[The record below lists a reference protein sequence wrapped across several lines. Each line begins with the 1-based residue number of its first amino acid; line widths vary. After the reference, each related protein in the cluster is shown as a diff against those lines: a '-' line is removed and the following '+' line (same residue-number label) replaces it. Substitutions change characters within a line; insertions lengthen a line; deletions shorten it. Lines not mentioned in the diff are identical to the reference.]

1 MKKEVLLQLIK
12 KPTRRIRILGLSGIL
27 IIAVSIFAYYVGVV
41 SPSLA
46 RAFTGS
52 GDGSTDYPFAITNC
66 SQLQEMNL
74 TKWANYVL
82 VSDIDCSE
90 TSSWNNGAGFEPI
103 SNFQGSFDG
112 RGYIIRD
119 LYINRPQDL
128 NPVGLFSYIANG
140 GVRLADVRLDKNSVN
155 ADRVDIT
162 GGGDVG
168 ALVGEFQGYII
179 ENVHSKLTVQTTA
192 TWNNGD
198 GPYGRAGGLV
208 GSLKSVID
216 HSSASGKVTALG
228 TGPTGRNITIG
239 GLVGFMNDYDVQN
252 KLVAIHDSYTG
263 GTVGFA
269 GDASSVSQA
278 ACAGLVGSVQAINAN
293 NQYQIRTSYSI
304 ADVSCLNTASEVSA
318 AGLIG
323 SIYESQDVTEH
334 IMLADNFAAGEV
346 RAANMERARGLY
358 TSYAKNGNSQL
369 PGYIDFGSNAFDQ
382 SATQVTNITP
392 ENQCGENFGLGE
404 SITQCQVVNS
414 DNSEPDFFTS
424 ANQTGFFDDWD
435 ASIDWLLGDSYPTML
450 AWPSRTNAP
459 TNIAVQRDGGD
470 FIVSWVKP
478 SGDGSRTEQITDYL
492 VYYRDKSQGNS
503 ADWTVREPGDADTV
517 TISGLSI
524 PGKYEF
530 KVRARYHS
538 RLQPGA
544 FDPGLSSD
552 IFEFATGMPE
562 TAPENIQVNPEP
574 KGAAISWDALESAT
588 SYGAEYRQTGTQ
600 EWQALYTKY
609 ATSIPPDEENESRF
623 GASMAELNPQTSYQV
638 RLRGANVA
646 GPGPWSEPVAFT
658 TPAQQLYN
666 VSTCQQLQDINDD
679 PMGVYTMTADIDC
692 SNFDFQPIGF
702 QQQANDTTP
711 FMGTFNGNGFKINNL
726 SIIAELQTGPSQDF
740 RAVGLFAFTYRAV
753 VTNVTIANSAVV
765 ANYALDEAVDSD
777 QNGLPDGPDLDFSQV
792 DLPDRVPT
800 NLNELNYGAGG
811 AFVSARDVLA
821 SISPNFVTDTYG
833 NMAKVATGGVIG
845 FAIGEGQYSNIRTVN
860 TAIRGGLAGGVIGML
875 LPVRSTAE
883 IIDIGNAKVG
893 EPMVVDGLHSDG
905 LIIGHLSGGVIGLAV
920 SSIGNAFG
928 QPIPLTIQNST
939 SSSEVQGSVSGGLI
953 GLALNT
959 SIANGFIR
967 GVAAGQSGAG
977 DLEQRRIISQAV
989 QYMGSTQ
996 TVIIRNSQSSGLV
1009 SACESLSG
1017 LRIAALG
1024 GIVGIGIGVQVDST
1038 VSNSPIRNCS
1048 ATPSNWGVY
1057 GGFTGGIGGLLLV
1070 SRITNSS
1077 NTGSI
1082 TAVNNDPPEQSTA
1095 INMYGGVNGGLA
1107 GIMVNIADDRD
1118 GNFMINNSFSTG
1130 SISVDSK
1137 QGFVG
1142 VSGGVVGI
1150 TLGSGT
1156 IQNTYSTGNIN
1167 HHLTN
1172 KFVGGASF
1180 AGGLTGLSIGMDVP
1194 YSLATYLE
1202 RDWDNDPQA
1211 VLGESTHGLVIN
1223 NSYATGNV
1231 KVQKDRGGGNLAI
1244 GGGLSG
1250 LMIGQADIKNSYA
1263 TGSVTGG
1270 LPDKIGAEGDI
1281 ANPLEIFSQYNFKV
1295 GAAVSGGLVG
1305 ATLGVD
1311 IPKFVGLL
1319 LTGLTSNPFPDATT
1333 SGIVINNTHATGN
1346 VKGNLAG
1353 GLVGSA
1359 DMKTA
1364 INKSYAEGN
1373 VDGAIVGGLVGQVGF
1388 AQDAITAGGG
1398 TAFGLG
1404 VLGSTDASTA
1414 SEKQK
1419 QGVIAAA
1426 VLFDKAQLAIGPVQI
1441 TNTYATG
1448 NVTSIPGLAD
1458 PQINFRGEAR
1468 PIDPVRLPSTAGG
1481 LIGLNMSAGARI
1493 SDSYAAGDV
1502 TVKADQPVED
1512 RTSTSNGLVVSV
1524 GKIPSV
1530 AGGLIGINIATPQP
1544 SMEKIARDVFDD
1556 VDSGQFTSAYFT
1568 NNPQTITNSFSA
1580 SKMTLNSE
1588 TLTGGTVG
1596 VFISPLHFV
1605 NAFLLGKSTSDAD
1618 VAKMY
1623 NVSNVYLDKSRV
1635 SVANCNGPNKRIYD
1649 VAKNFVLDST
1659 VKDTTGKD
1667 WPVVQISENGDM
1679 QPLKTALRDHE
1690 SQILE
1695 AKFDFG
1701 QSDHPETLPTV
1712 AQVFGQV
1719 DQLLGTQTACDYV
1732 NDNNS
1737 QPNYFIANKTNSP
1750 MDSWN
1755 FGNVWVVRKGDYPK
1769 FVAGVETEVPTD
1781 DGTPTGPTKPTD
1793 GGSTTTTAPITPEN
1807 SPEILRNATRNIAK
1821 KLNISGGPE
1830 QVKGLKAILASVPV
1844 FIARSVPYS
1853 LILLILMLAALYSWQ
1868 ALRQYR
1874 ELSVYHRSISRIANT
1889 KEAIDDYLAIT
1900 THYLNTP
1907 VAIMG
1912 GAIELLTSLK
1922 KINAAKAESLQTKIK
1937 RFADAA
1943 AALLIANQVSN
1954 AQTSG
1959 EERLVEPKQSSP
1971 FKAKAVWVPAVVALS
1986 LLALANALFIYAD
1999 VFNKSPFRIFVELS
2013 LYALGVGL
2021 VGLAYRYR
2029 NSLEETKEITKKQLA
2044 LEAELYKKR
2053 GTFIPEALKV
2063 IKEHFETLEIA
2074 SESLKKLP
2082 EAKLF
2087 FNGLNMLGGINKGLT
2102 NIEKFSKFT
2111 DQAPL
2116 FDVTTYAQKA
2126 VAQLNTENSDKKIT
2140 FDARINPGIV
2150 MRIQADEMRQ
2160 IIDSVLG
2167 NAAKFSKVGGNVEVL
2182 LFKRLNK
2189 LVLSV
2194 SDTGVGISEQ
2204 KLPSLLKPFTRGTE
2218 SMQYNYE
2225 GIGLGLYTTK
2235 VITDKLGGT
2244 ISIRSKLGAGTTV
2257 TITLPAEREPNILLA
2272 MPIIAP
2278 TTTS

>member
-12 KPTRRIRILGLSGIL
+12 KPTRRIRILGVSSIL
-27 IIAVSIFAYYVGVV
+27 IIAVSVFAYYVGVV

-46 RAFTGS
+46 KAFSGQGNGS
-52 GDGSTDYPFAITNC
+52 PDFPYKITNC
-66 SQLQEMNL
+66 VQLQEVNRNPTAVFALMN
-74 TKWANYVL
+74 
-82 VSDIDCSE
+82 DIDCSD
-90 TSSWNNGAGFEPI
+90 TANWNNGAGFEPI
-103 SNFQGSFDG
+103 NNYQSYFDG
-112 RGYIIRD
+112 RGYAIRD
-119 LYINRPQDL
+119 LFINRPQDL
-128 NPVGLFSYIANG
+128 NVGLFGNVSNG
-140 GVRLADVRLDKNSVN
+140 GVNILNVRLEKSPAN
-155 ADRVDIT
+155 ANRVDIT

-168 ALVGEFQGYII
+168 AVVGEFRGARIAD
-179 ENVHSKLTVQTTA
+179 VHSRLTVQTNA
-192 TWNNGD
+192 TRND
-198 GPYGRAGGLV
+198 GSGSFGRAGGLV
-208 GSLKSVID
+208 GVLRGIID
-216 HSSASGKVTALG
+216 HSSSSGRVTALA
-228 TGPTGRNITIG
+228 TGPANRNIAVG
-239 GLVGFMNDYDVQN
+239 GMVGLMDDYDVNN
-252 KLVAIHDSYTG
+252 KLVAVRDSYSNG
-263 GTVGFA
+263 KVDLA
-269 GDASSVSQA
+269 GDASSTNQA
-278 ACAGLVGSVQAINAN
+278 ICAGLIGAISAN
-293 NQYQIRTSYSI
+293 LATNQYQVRSSYSV
-304 ADVSCLNTASEVSA
+304 AEVSCLNTASNVSA
-318 AGLIG
+318 ASLIG
-323 SIYESQDVTEH
+323 TINENQNATEH
-334 IMLADNFAAGEV
+334 VSVQHNFAAGKV
-346 RAANMERARGLY
+346 QTTDMNRAHGLY
-358 TSYAKNGNSQL
+358 VSYDKNSNMPVQGFS
-369 PGYIDFGSNAFDQ
+369 DFSTNAFDLT
-382 SATQVTNITP
+382 ATQVTNFTP
-392 ENQCGENFGLGE
+392 GNLCGDNLGQGE
-404 SITQCQVVNS
+404 FIGQCQAVNAN
-414 DNSEPDFFTS
+414 NSQPDFFTS
-424 ANQTGFFDDWD
+424 ANQTDFFTPWD
-435 ASIDWLLGDSYPTML
+435 QNRHWQLADSYPTLL

-459 TNIAVQRDGGD
+459 TNIAVQRDGSD
-470 FIVSWVKP
+470 FIVTWAKP
-478 SGDGSRTEQITDYL
+478 SGDGNRTSGIIDYL
-492 VYYRDKSQGNS
+492 VSYRSLNQGSNS
-503 ADWTVREPGDADTV
+503 NWTVKEPGDTDTY
-517 TISGLSI
+517 TINGLEV
-524 PGKYEF
+524 PGRYEF
-530 KVRARYHS
+530 RVTARYHGE
-538 RLQPGA
+538 LDNGA
-544 FDPGLSSD
+544 YNMGLSSD
-552 IFEFATGMPE
+552 IFSFATGMPE
-562 TAPENIQVNPEP
+562 TAPANIQVTPAP
-574 KGAAISWDALESAT
+574 KGASVRWDAQSAAT
-588 SYGAEYRQTGTQ
+588 SYGLEYRPAGTQ
-600 EWQALYTKY
+600 NWLAMYNKY
-609 ATSIPPDEENESRF
+609 ATSIPQEEQ
-623 GASMAELNPQTSYQV
+623 GASTFSTGMAELNPQTSYEV
-638 RLRGANVA
+638 RVRGANFA
-646 GPGPWSEPVAFT
+646 GPGPWSDPVAFT

-666 VSTCQQLQDINDD
+666 VSSCQQLQNVNND

-702 QQQANDTTP
+702 QQQTNDTTP

-753 VTNVTIANSAVV
+753 VTNVTITNSAVV
-765 ANYALDEAVDSD
+765 ANYTLDETVDAD
-777 QNGLPDGPDLDFSQV
+777 QNGLPDSPDLDFSQV
-792 DLPDRVPT
+792 DLPSQVPT
-800 NLNELNYGAGG
+800 NVNAVKNSA
-811 AFVSARDVLA
+811 ATTFVSARDVLA
-821 SISPNFVTDTYG
+821 SISPNFATDTYG

-845 FAIGEGQYSNIRTVN
+845 FAIGEGQYNNIRTVN

-893 EPMVVDGLHSDG
+893 EPMVIDGLHSDG

-967 GVAAGQSGAG
+967 RVAAGQSGAG

-1305 ATLGVD
+1305 ATLGFD

-1319 LTGLTSNPFPDATT
+1319 ASGLSGTPLPDVTT
-1333 SGIVINNTHATGN
+1333 SGIVINNSHATGS

-1373 VDGAIVGGLVGQVGF
+1373 VDGAIVGGLVGQAGF
-1388 AQDAITAGGG
+1388 AQDVITAGGG

-1404 VLGSTDASTA
+1404 VLGPTDSGTA
-1414 SEKQK
+1414 NQQQI

-1426 VLFDKAQLAIGPVQI
+1426 TLFDKAQLAIGPVQI
-1441 TNTYATG
+1441 TNTYSTG

-1623 NVSNVYLDKSRV
+1623 NISNIYLDKSRV

-1719 DQLLGTQTACDYV
+1719 DQLLSTQTACDYV

-1737 QPNYFIANKTNSP
+1737 QPNYFIANKTNAP

-1755 FGNVWVVRKGDYPK
+1755 FGNVWVVRKADYPK
-1769 FVAGVETEVPTD
+1769 FVAGVETEVPNNPGD
-1781 DGTPTGPTKPTD
+1781 TPTGPTKPTN
-1793 GGSTTTTAPITPEN
+1793 GGSTNTTAPISPEN

-1922 KINAAKAESLQTKIK
+1922 KINTAKAESLQTKIK

-2063 IKEHFETLEIA
+2063 IKEHYETLEIA

-2244 ISIRSKLGAGTTV
+2244 ISIRSKLGTGTTV